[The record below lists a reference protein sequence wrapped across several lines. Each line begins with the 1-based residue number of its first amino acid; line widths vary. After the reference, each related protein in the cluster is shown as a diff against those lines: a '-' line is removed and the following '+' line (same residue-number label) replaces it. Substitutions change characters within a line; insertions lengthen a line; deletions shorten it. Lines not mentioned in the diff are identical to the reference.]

1 MFKKWIKNKTYLKT
15 ESNLWSI
22 ILLQPTACSHVFV
35 HENLEKQ
42 TELDWMRNSSVNRR
56 LLIAW
61 SFKPRAEAVF
71 FVYEEKKHRR
81 YLNKSAGRANLRADR
96 TASRIGLFVVNPMVQ
111 PTICGSSLI
120 SLMFYSMPLAWKCT
134 IQIAEIIRTTRLI
147 TKHKQDEIECH
158 RINTR

>member
-22 ILLQPTACSHVFV
+22 ILLQPTACSHVSI
-35 HENLEKQ
+35 HESLEKQ

-71 FVYEEKKHRR
+71 FLVYEEKK
-81 YLNKSAGRANLRADR
+81 SIEGIWI
-96 TASRIGLFVVNPMVQ
+96 SRIWISVLSVNLV
-111 PTICGSSLI
+111 SSKCSFCNCELQY
-120 SLMFYSMPLAWKCT
+120 SDANTRGQLRLKFYSASIWL
-134 IQIAEIIRTTRLI
+134 
-147 TKHKQDEIECH
+147 
-158 RINTR
+158 